1 MNLTVSFLGGVAIL
15 LTRWSPLRLSLLIT
29 YLKSPPHPLGLIMS
43 LNTSPGCGHYQCYGI
58 KIYVVLIQA
67 ELIWKCLNLWNTK
80 LQNHWAI
87 CSLWVSQR
95 VHVFPAKLKL
105 SKTIPIFKA
114 GDHACCDNYRQI
126 SLLSSISKVFE
137 KIVANTFVNHLEIN
151 KLLCDNQYGFL
162 RERSTVH
169 NITKLTR
176 KISHDL
182 KGIVSRDW
190 GGLQMIL
197 LDRLEVFII
206 SASGFYLFLSTFSY
220 RIF

>member
-1 MNLTVSFLGGVAIL
+1 MESKSSTDSSGINIKMLKFVKYQIAKPLSHLFSLSISTGVF
-15 LTRWSPLRLSLLIT
+15 
-29 YLKSPPHPLGLIMS
+29 
-43 LNTSPGCGHYQCYGI
+43 Q
-58 KIYVVLIQA
+58 
-67 ELIWKCLNLWNTK
+67 
-80 LQNHWAI
+80 
-87 CSLWVSQR
+87 
-95 VHVFPAKLKL
+95 AKLKL

>member
-1 MNLTVSFLGGVAIL
+1 MKMLKFVTYQIANPLSHLFSLSISTGVF
-15 LTRWSPLRLSLLIT
+15 
-29 YLKSPPHPLGLIMS
+29 
-43 LNTSPGCGHYQCYGI
+43 Q
-58 KIYVVLIQA
+58 
-67 ELIWKCLNLWNTK
+67 
-80 LQNHWAI
+80 
-87 CSLWVSQR
+87 
-95 VHVFPAKLKL
+95 AKLKL

-182 KGIVSRDW
+182 RDSHQLYSTPLSPELNRSNTLHTFPCREY
-190 GGLQMIL
+190 GTICLIASSL
-197 LDRLEVFII
+197 L
-206 SASGFYLFLSTFSY
+206 TQ
-220 RIF
+220 

>member
-1 MNLTVSFLGGVAIL
+1 MDIISAMESKSSTDSSGINMKMLKFVKYQIAK
-15 LTRWSPLRLSLLIT
+15 PLSHLFSLSI
-29 YLKSPPHPLGLIMS
+29 S
-43 LNTSPGCGHYQCYGI
+43 
-58 KIYVVLIQA
+58 
-67 ELIWKCLNLWNTK
+67 
-80 LQNHWAI
+80 
-87 CSLWVSQR
+87 
-95 VHVFPAKLKL
+95 KL

-182 KGIVSRDW
+182 KGIVSRD
-190 GGLQMIL
+190 
-197 LDRLEVFII
+197 
-206 SASGFYLFLSTFSY
+206 
-220 RIF
+220 